1 MKRNPFMLVATT
13 ISAIFVTV
21 LIGILALTFKDEPR
35 YAAFDADF
43 SLVDDRGE
51 AVDKSLFKGSP
62 SLVYFGYTNCPEVCP
77 TTLFEVAGYLQALGD
92 EGKSLKTYFFTIDPE
107 RDTPSVMHAYV
118 TAFSNRIRGVT
129 GKPEE
134 MKKVTDGMMI
144 HAARQEGSNPN
155 YHMSH
160 TTSLLMIGA
169 DGRLKGLLPYGEPE
183 DEAVKRIRASL
194 LGS

>member
-1 MKRNPFMLVATT
+1 MKPFMLVATT
-13 ISAIFVTV
+13 VCAIFFCV
-21 LIGILALTFKDEPR
+21 LVGILVFTFKDEPR
-35 YAAFDADF
+35 YAAFNTDF
-43 SLVDDRGE
+43 SLVNDRGE
-51 AVDKSLFKGSP
+51 PVDKSLFKGSP

-92 EGKSLKTYFFTIDPE
+92 EGKPLKTYFFSIDPE
-107 RDTPSVMHAYV
+107 RDTPSIMHAYV
-118 TAFSNRIRGVT
+118 TAFSNRITGIT

-160 TTSLLMIGA
+160 TTSLLMFGA

-183 DEAVKRIRASL
+183 DEAVARIRSSL
-194 LGS
+194 LKS